1 MIIMKQGVLSGA
13 LAVLMMLASPASAQ
27 LIPPAGNPAVVPPP
41 PPPPPPPKIEVPA
54 VPQLDAPPR
63 RVRPA
68 ARPESFGDRATRCLH
83 EAAAAGL
90 GPNERAA
97 YSRACANQQ

>member
-1 MIIMKQGVLSGA
+1 MIMMKQLLSGA
-13 LAVLMMLASPASAQ
+13 LAVLIVLASPASAQ
-27 LIPPAGNPAVVPPP
+27 LVPQPGNPAVLPPP

-68 ARPESFGDRATRCLH
+68 ARPDGFGDRMTRCLH

>member
-1 MIIMKQGVLSGA
+1 MTFMMRTILAGVLA
-13 LAVLMMLASPASAQ
+13 LAIMFVASAHAQ
-27 LIPPAGNPAVVPPP
+27 ILPLPGNPAVVPPP

-63 RVRPA
+63 KVRPA
-68 ARPESFGDRATRCLH
+68 ARPESFGDRMTQCLH
-83 EAAAAGL
+83 EAAAMGL